1 MKDAFTRREA
11 RVIAPPYRW
20 GNAMLANATPGAGFR
35 ELIPM
40 RPDERIDPEKVG
52 RFLAG
57 KLPGAA
63 GTPEIEQF
71 EGGHANLTYLVKYG
85 TLEYVLRRPP
95 LGPVAP
101 KSHDM
106 GREYKVLSVLYQSY
120 PLAPRAYLYSEE
132 KDVVGAPFL
141 VMERRKGIVIR
152 KEMPAG
158 FRNNPELNRRMSAM
172 IVDGL
177 ASLHQVDAKAIG
189 LESLG
194 KPEGFMER
202 QVSGWAG
209 RWEAAKTEE
218 VPRFNEV
225 HEWMKARIPQ
235 KPRAS
240 LVHNDYKLDNMMVS
254 ASDPATCVGVF
265 DWDMCTMG
273 DPLAD
278 VGTLL
283 GYWIEAGDGPART
296 AFPTMPTTEPG
307 WYTRQEV
314 AEHYA
319 RRTGVDVADLR
330 FYEIFANWKTAVVIQ
345 QIYVR
350 FHRGQTQDV
359 RFKEYGVRAK
369 GLIDAAWDLM
379 RKA

>member
-1 MKDAFTRREA
+1 MQ
-11 RVIAPPYRW
+11 
-20 GNAMLANATPGAGFR
+20 ANTTPDVAFR

-40 RPDERIDPEKVG
+40 RPDERIDPERVG

-57 KLPGAA
+57 KLPGAE
-63 GTPEIEQF
+63 GTPAIEQF

-85 TLEYVLRRPP
+85 PLEYVLRRPP

-106 GREYKVLSVLYQSY
+106 GREYRVLSVLYQSY
-120 PLAPRAYLYSEE
+120 PLAPRAYLYSED

-152 KEMPAG
+152 REMPPG
-158 FRNNPELNRRMSAM
+158 FRDNPALNRRMSAM

-189 LESLG
+189 LDSLG

-209 RWEAAKTEE
+209 RWEAAKTED
-218 VPRFNEV
+218 VPHFYEV

-254 ASDPATCVGVF
+254 ATDPATCVGVF

-283 GYWIEAGDGPART
+283 GYWTQSTDGPART

-307 WYTRQEV
+307 WYTRREV

-319 RRTGVDVADLR
+319 QRTGIDVRDLH
-330 FYEIFANWKTAVVIQ
+330 FYEVFANWKTAVVIQ

-350 FHRGQTQDV
+350 FHRGQTQDE
-359 RFKEYGVRAK
+359 RFKSYGTRAVA
-369 GLIDAAWDLM
+369 LIDAAWDLM
-379 RKA
+379 QREG

>member
-1 MKDAFTRREA
+1 MRAETTAEKSFH
-11 RVIAPPYRW
+11 
-20 GNAMLANATPGAGFR
+20 

-40 RPDERIDPEKVG
+40 RPDERIDPERVG

-57 KLPGAA
+57 KLPGAE
-63 GTPEIEQF
+63 GTPVIEQF

-85 TLEYVLRRPP
+85 NLEYVLRRPP

-106 GREYKVLSVLYQSY
+106 GREYKVLSVLYQAY
-120 PLAPRAYLYSEE
+120 PLAPRAFLFSEDKE
-132 KDVVGAPFL
+132 IVGAPFL

-152 KEMPAG
+152 KEMPEG
-158 FRNNPELNRRMSAM
+158 FRGNPELNRRMSAM

-177 ASLHQVDAKAIG
+177 AALHQVDAKAIG
-189 LESLG
+189 LDTLG

-209 RWEAAKTEE
+209 RWEGAKTAD
-218 VPRFNEV
+218 VPKFYEI

-254 ASDPATCVGVF
+254 ATDPATPVAVF

-283 GYWIEAGDGPART
+283 GYWVEATDGPART
-296 AFPTMPTTEPG
+296 SFPTMPTTAPG
-307 WYTRQEV
+307 WYTRGEV
-314 AEHYA
+314 AGHYA
-319 RRTGVDVADLR
+319 RRTGIDVRDLR

-359 RFKEYGVRAK
+359 RFKEYGVRAI

-379 RKA
+379 QKEG

>member
-1 MKDAFTRREA
+1 
-11 RVIAPPYRW
+11 
-20 GNAMLANATPGAGFR
+20 
-35 ELIPM
+35 
-40 RPDERIDPEKVG
+40 
-52 RFLAG
+52 
-57 KLPGAA
+57 
-63 GTPEIEQF
+63 
-71 EGGHANLTYLVKYG
+71 
-85 TLEYVLRRPP
+85 
-95 LGPVAP
+95 
-101 KSHDM
+101 
-106 GREYKVLSVLYQSY
+106 
-120 PLAPRAYLYSEE
+120 
-132 KDVVGAPFL
+132 
-141 VMERRKGIVIR
+141 
-152 KEMPAG
+152 
-158 FRNNPELNRRMSAM
+158 ELNRRMSAM

-189 LESLG
+189 LDSLG
-194 KPEGFMER
+194 KAEGFMER

-209 RWEAAKTEE
+209 RWEGAKTED
-218 VPRFNEV
+218 VPQFYEV
-225 HEWMKARIPQ
+225 HEWMKARIPA

-254 ASDPATCVGVF
+254 PTDPATCVAVF

-283 GYWIEAGDGPART
+283 GYWVEPTDGEART
-296 AFPTMPTTEPG
+296 AFPTMPTTLPG
-307 WYTRQEV
+307 WYSRREV

-319 RRTGVDVADLR
+319 RRTGIDVRDLR

-369 GLIDAAWDLM
+369 GLIQAAWDLM
-379 RKA
+379 KRGE